1 MSPDLGIGLLIL
13 HARGAAIN
21 SRAGDARVVNAR
33 HGERGHPAFRVAPST
48 KTHAI
53 RPPHRFVNAV

>member
-1 MSPDLGIGLLIL
+1 MGLLIL

-21 SRAGDARVVNAR
+21 SRTGDARVVNAR
-33 HGERGHPAFRVAPST
+33 HGERRWPASRVAPST

-53 RPPHRFVNAV
+53 RPPHRFVNAM

>member
-1 MSPDLGIGLLIL
+1 MGLLIL

-33 HGERGHPAFRVAPST
+33 HGVRDTVASRVAPSVQ
-48 KTHAI
+48 THAI
-53 RPPHRFVNAV
+53 RPRHRFVNAM